1 MMHSSF
7 LSELIQEKIII
18 CPACHHDHLILSND
32 QLLCLGCQKPWPV
45 RNGVPDLYSRYR
57 SAHEQTGSHEHSQT
71 TQNSQKTENFPK
83 TNDALT
89 DLLINALELQGEKS
103 REAVQSIVNRTS
115 LLSSMDDALTAEI
128 QDVKDRFLPS
138 DTGAGIPDIPADA
151 NKAPGIFLERHY
163 FPARITAGTRLT
175 ANIRVKNIGHHPWS
189 SRTKMPLLLAVIWTA
204 EKKNGFIRQ
213 SDPVRFP
220 VDIAPERSI
229 TVPITVS
236 APGHSGRYALTPCL
250 VDGENQV
257 AARAAEP
264 FVITV
269 KPHSLKDRITAFFT
283 PGKKITP
290 VVNPDIAAYDKD
302 HETGRAIF
310 EAELKKRRRLTRV
323 LEIGAGVHPQTAW
336 IKDSQTLALDISAP
350 LLELGSLYFTQKNLA
365 SKVGFICADGCSPPL
380 KSGTFDAVALFS
392 TLHHFPEPE
401 TVLKNTAGL
410 LKKDGFM
417 AVMCEPVNDTL
428 DGAETIRELQK
439 GINEQVFTWP
449 EYVRIFALA
458 GLDVAYLQIDGGSLK
473 AILTCR

>member
-1 MMHSSF
+1 MATGF
-7 LSELIQEKIII
+7 LSELIQEKIVI
-18 CPACHHDHLILSND
+18 CPACHHDHLVLSND

-45 RNGVPDLYSRYR
+45 RNAVPDLYSRYKL
-57 SAHEQTGSHEHSQT
+57 AHDQACSHE
-71 TQNSQKTENFPK
+71 NFQKTENNQKNHDELSQK
-83 TNDALT
+83 TNDELT

-103 REAVQSIVNRTS
+103 REAVQSIVTRTS
-115 LLSSMDDALTAEI
+115 VLSSMDDALTAEI

-138 DTGAGIPDIPADA
+138 DTSIPDIPADA

-163 FPARITAGTRLT
+163 FPAQITAGTSLT
-175 ANIRVKNIGHHPWS
+175 ANIRVKNIGYHPWS
-189 SRTKMPLLLAVIWTA
+189 SRTRMPLLLAVIWTA

-213 SDPVRFP
+213 SDPVRVP

-269 KPHSLKDRITAFFT
+269 KPHSLKDRITTFFT

-290 VVNPDIAAYDKD
+290 VVNPGIAAYDKD

-365 SKVGFICADGCSPPL
+365 SKVGFICADGCSPPF
-380 KSGTFDAVALFS
+380 KSGSFDAVALFS

-428 DGAETIRELQK
+428 EGAETIRELQK

-458 GLDVAYLQIDGGSLK
+458 GLDVVSLQIDGGSLK